1 MSATAAAAAATRRP
15 GFIQGIMLLLPIT
28 MAVMGVSLLITVVPL
43 MYEHFKDIPHY
54 DYLIQGGVMTM
65 PAIWVVLFSPV
76 AGLLADRF
84 GRRSIL
90 MAAMIVYAGIGVAPA
105 FLDNLYEI
113 ILTRVGVG
121 ICESVV
127 MTVSTTMICDY
138 FSGKSR
144 ERWLAGQTATASL
157 SALAIIPLGGV
168 LAADYGWH
176 GPFYIYI
183 YSLLLVAGVAI
194 FIWEPPPEQLPAVGA
209 ANAAPTTAPFPWLRI
224 LSLCALTMVAAV
236 MFYSIITQNGNAMTI
251 LGVTDP
257 RSQALLTMIGS
268 LGVPIGTFLYWG
280 AGRLPIGWLLFVDF
294 LLVGIGFWGMGHAG
308 NPVAYVEAAF
318 VNQLGCGLVLPTML
332 VWTTRGLAYEIRGR
346 GNGMWQASFA
356 IGQFGSGMLLTF
368 LGKQLG
374 GLLPA
379 FSALSVVCLVVA
391 AAALAAALLGR
402 KSARLAAAV

>member
-1 MSATAAAAAATRRP
+1 VRQP
-15 GFIQGIMLLLPIT
+15 GFIQGLMLLLPIT

-76 AGLLADRF
+76 AGWLADRF

-90 MAAMIVYAGIGVAPA
+90 LAAMIVYAGIGIAPA
-105 FLDNLYEI
+105 FLDNLYAI
-113 ILTRVGVG
+113 IATRVGVG
-121 ICESVV
+121 ICESIV

-168 LAADYGWH
+168 LAANYGWH
-176 GPFYIYI
+176 GPFFIYI
-183 YSLLLVAGVAI
+183 YSLLLVIGVAM
-194 FIWEPPPEQLPAVGA
+194 FIWEPPHEAKRSASAMQA
-209 ANAAPTTAPFPWLRI
+209 AATAPFPWLRI
-224 LSLCALTMVAAV
+224 LSLCALTMLAAV
-236 MFYSIITQNGNAMTI
+236 MFYSIITQNGNALTI

-257 RSQALLTMIGS
+257 RKQGILTMLGS

-280 AGRLPIGWLLFVDF
+280 ASRLPSGWLVVVDF

-308 NPVAYVEAAF
+308 NPSAYVEAAF

-332 VWTTRGLAYEIRGR
+332 VWTTRGLAYEVRGR

-356 IGQFGSGMLLTF
+356 VGQFGSGMLLTF

-379 FSALSVVCLVVA
+379 FSALSIVCFVVA
-391 AAALAAALLGR
+391 ASAVVGALL
-402 KSARLAAAV
+402 ARNGASTPLAI

>member
-1 MSATAAAAAATRRP
+1 
-15 GFIQGIMLLLPIT
+15 MLLLPIT
-28 MAVMGVSLLITVVPL
+28 MAVMGVSLLTTVVPL
-43 MYEHFKDIPHY
+43 MYDHFKDIPNY
-54 DYLIQGGVMTM
+54 EYLIQGGVMTM

-76 AGLLADRF
+76 AGLLADRY

-90 MAAMIVYAGIGVAPA
+90 MTAMIVYAGIGIAPA
-105 FLDNLYEI
+105 FLENLYAI
-113 ILTRVGVG
+113 IATRVGVG

-127 MTVSTTMICDY
+127 MTVSTTLICDY

-157 SALAIIPLGGV
+157 SALAIIPLGGL
-168 LAADYGWH
+168 LAASFGWH
-176 GPFYIYI
+176 GPFFIYI
-183 YSLLLVAGVAI
+183 YSLLLVVGVAV
-194 FIWEPPPEQLPAVGA
+194 FIWEPAPESRPIATAQQPAVA
-209 ANAAPTTAPFPWLRI
+209 LPFPWLRI

-236 MFYSIITQNGNAMTI
+236 MFYSIITQNGNALTV

-257 RSQALLTMIGS
+257 TQQGLLTMIGS

-280 AGRLPIGWLLFVDF
+280 ASRLPIGWLVFVDF
-294 LLVGIGFWGMGHAG
+294 LLVGIGFWGMGHAIT
-308 NPVAYVEAAF
+308 PVAYVEAAF

-356 IGQFGSGMLLTF
+356 IGQFASGMLLTL

-374 GLLPA
+374 GLLAA
-379 FSALSVVCLVVA
+379 FTALSVVCFVVA
-391 AAALAAALLGR
+391 AAAIVGALL
-402 KSARLAAAV
+402 ARNSPRAPAPA

>member
-1 MSATAAAAAATRRP
+1 
-15 GFIQGIMLLLPIT
+15 MLLLPIT

-76 AGLLADRF
+76 AGLLADRV

-90 MAAMIVYAGIGVAPA
+90 MAAMIVYAGIGIAPA
-105 FLDNLYEI
+105 LLDNLYAI
-113 ILTRVGVG
+113 IGTRIGVG
-121 ICESVV
+121 ICESIV

-157 SALAIIPLGGV
+157 SALAIIPLGGA
-168 LAADYGWH
+168 LAANYGWH
-176 GPFYIYI
+176 GPFYIYL

-194 FIWEPPPEQLPAVGA
+194 FIWEPPAEPKPAVTGTHA
-209 ANAAPTTAPFPWLRI
+209 AAALPFPWLRI

-257 RSQALLTMIGS
+257 RKQAVLTMLGS

-280 AGRLPIGWLLFVDF
+280 ASKLPIGWLLCLDF
-294 LLVGIGFWGMGHAG
+294 LLVGIGFWGMGHAV
-308 NPVAYVEAAF
+308 NPSSYVEAAF
-318 VNQLGCGLVLPTML
+318 INQLGCGLVLPTML
-332 VWTTRGLAYEIRGR
+332 VWTTRGLAYQIRGR

-379 FSALSVVCLVVA
+379 FSALSVVCFVVA
-391 AAALAAALLGR
+391 AAAIAGALHWR
-402 KSARLAAAV
+402 NSARAPAAV

>member
-1 MSATAAAAAATRRP
+1 VPAAATARQP
-15 GFIQGIMLLLPIT
+15 GFIQGLMLLLPIT

-76 AGLLADRF
+76 AGWLADRF

-90 MAAMIVYAGIGVAPA
+90 IAAMIVYAGIGIAPA
-105 FLDNLYEI
+105 FLDNLYAI
-113 ILTRVGVG
+113 IATRVGVG
-121 ICESVV
+121 ICESIV

-168 LAADYGWH
+168 LAANYGWH
-176 GPFYIYI
+176 GPFFIYI
-183 YSLLLVAGVAI
+183 YSLLLVVGVAI
-194 FIWEPPPEQLPAVGA
+194 FIWEPPPEPRPVFSASQPAV
-209 ANAAPTTAPFPWLRI
+209 APAFPWLRI

-236 MFYSIITQNGNAMTI
+236 MFYSIITQNGNALKI

-257 RSQALLTMIGS
+257 TKQGILTMIGS

-280 AGRLPIGWLLFVDF
+280 ASRLPIGWLVFVDF
-294 LLVGIGFWGMGHAG
+294 LLVGVGFWGMGHAG
-308 NPVAYVEAAF
+308 NPSAYVEAAF

-332 VWTTRGLAYEIRGR
+332 VWTTRGLAYDVRGR
-346 GNGMWQASFA
+346 GNGLWQASFA

-368 LGKQLG
+368 FGKQLG
-374 GLLPA
+374 GLLAA
-379 FSALSVVCLVVA
+379 FSALSIVCFVFA
-391 AAALAAALLGR
+391 AAAIVGALFARSSASTPLAI
-402 KSARLAAAV
+402 